1 MSSWVKL
8 AFAGLSALVLATAA
22 PAAAQVPPGLASELT
37 MGLDDQQDSL
47 FNEGF
52 AHAAGPLYGDV
63 AQGRGRVLTVML
75 RADQEYTIAG
85 VCDRRCG
92 DIDLR
97 LIDPRGQ
104 MIASDVRGN
113 NEPEMHIRPNVTG
126 QHSIQ
131 VGMIRCNAPTCWFAV
146 NVYTR
151 G

>member
-1 MSSWVKL
+1 MGSWIKL
-8 AFAGLSALVLATAA
+8 AFAGLTALVLATA
-22 PAAAQVPPGLASELT
+22 PAAAQVPNQLANELM

-52 AHAAGPLYGDV
+52 AHAAGPLYGDI

-92 DIDLR
+92 DLNLR
-97 LIDPRGQ
+97 LVDPRGQ
-104 MIASDVRGN
+104 MIASDVQGN
-113 NEPEMHIRPNVTG
+113 NEPQMHVRPNVTG

-131 VGMIRCNAPTCWFAV
+131 VGMIRCEAPTCWFAV

>member
-1 MSSWVKL
+1 MGSWVKL
-8 AFAGLSALVLATAA
+8 AFAGLAALVLATA
-22 PAAAQVPPGLASELT
+22 PAAAQVPNQLANEL
-37 MGLDDQQDSL
+37 MSGLDDQQDNL

-85 VCDRRCG
+85 VCDSRCG
-92 DIDLR
+92 DLDLR
-97 LIDPRGQ
+97 LVDPRGRT
-104 MIASDVRGN
+104 IASDVRGN
-113 NEPEMHIRPNVTG
+113 NEPEMHVRPNITG

-131 VGMIRCNAPTCWFAV
+131 VGMIRCEAPTCWFAV

>member
-8 AFAGLSALVLATAA
+8 AFAGLLALVLTAA
-22 PAAAQVPPGLASELT
+22 PPAAAQVPPGLANDLM
-37 MGLDDQQDSL
+37 MGLDDQEDNL

-52 AHAAGPLYGDV
+52 AHAAGPLYGDL
-63 AQGRGRVLTVML
+63 AQSRGSVLTVSL
-75 RADQEYTIAG
+75 RAGQEYTIAG

-113 NEPEMHIRPNVTG
+113 NEPEMHVRPTVTG

-131 VGMIRCNAPTCWFAV
+131 VGMIRCEAPTCWFAV

>member
-1 MSSWVKL
+1 MGSWVKL
-8 AFAGLSALVLATAA
+8 AFAGLTALVLATAT
-22 PAAAQVPPGLASELT
+22 PAAAQVPNDLATELM

-47 FNEGF
+47 FSEGF

-63 AQGRGRVLTVML
+63 AQGRARVLTVML

-85 VCDRRCG
+85 VCNRRCG
-92 DIDLR
+92 DLDLR

-104 MIASDVRGN
+104 LIASDVRGN
-113 NEPEMHIRPNVTG
+113 NEPEMHVRPNVTG

-131 VGMIRCNAPTCWFAV
+131 VSMIRCDAPTCWFAV